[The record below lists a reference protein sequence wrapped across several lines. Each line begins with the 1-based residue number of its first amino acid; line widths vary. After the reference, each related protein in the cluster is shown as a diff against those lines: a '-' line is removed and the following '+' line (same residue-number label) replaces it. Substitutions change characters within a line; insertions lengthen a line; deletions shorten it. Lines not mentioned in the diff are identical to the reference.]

1 MVNQDTLHLLREC
14 SAGTK
19 MAVSSIDE
27 VTDHITNTSLRS
39 LLAKSRQAHETLG
52 GEIHQLLTQHHTAE
66 KEPAVM
72 AKSMSWLKTNMTM
85 IMDESD
91 AAIAGLMTD
100 GCNMGVKSLYQY
112 LNQYADADSASK
124 TLCRRL
130 AEEEEGLSQKLRAY
144 L

>member
-52 GEIHQLLTQHHTAE
+52 GEIHQLLKQHHTTE

-85 IMDESD
+85 MMDESD